1 MNEDINFMDVVLISR
16 IDNETTLENY
26 GGRVNTSFFESANLL
41 GTLKVKGLV
50 YFEQSIGGQSPVKL
64 TEKAITILNL
74 LKERSE
80 EKVSQ
85 LDLVI
90 LKTIM
95 KGATN
100 HVKIENQ
107 LNVASFDIALHLYKI
122 YIKGFIDYTL
132 RNAKLIIRLTEKGFK
147 EINKT
152 RGEIKPISP
161 KPVQKKEHPGT
172 EKKYGQKQYVKHV
185 KSASAPAPSAA
196 YKSTEIKEKMRQSK
210 INYYMNKYWWLG
222 IFIFIIL
229 LVAVYLLFR
238 TMF

>member
-1 MNEDINFMDVVLISR
+1 MDEDINFMDVVLISR

-64 TEKAITILNL
+64 TEKAVTILNL
-74 LKERSE
+74 LKERGE

-85 LDLVI
+85 LDLAI
-90 LKTIM
+90 LKTII

-132 RNAKLIIRLTEKGFK
+132 RNGKLIIRLTEKGFK

-152 RGEIKPISP
+152 RGEIKPTYP

-172 EKKYGQKQYVKHV
+172 EIKHEPKQYLRDTK
-185 KSASAPAPSAA
+185 SAPAPSVP
-196 YKSTEIKEKMRQSK
+196 YKGTEIKEKMRQSK

-229 LVAVYLLFR
+229 LVAVYILFR